1 MPDTCLITDSFLK
14 IKTVAYRLLPP
25 LPCMCRVT
33 ANKKSA
39 VIALIM
45 HPEPV
50 VAVGVEGIS
59 KSFGGS
65 PVLRDVSLE
74 IRKGEFLA
82 LLGPSG
88 CGKSTLLRI
97 ISGLEQAD
105 KGRVTIG
112 GKDASSLPP
121 NRRPVNT
128 VFQSYALFPHLSVFD
143 NVAFGLR
150 MDKVP
155 SDDIKRRVQA
165 ALELVKVE
173 ALASRLP
180 AQLSGGQQQRV
191 ALARALVKEPDV
203 VLLDEPL
210 AALDYHLRKELQRD
224 LHALQR
230 RVGSTFIFVTHDQE
244 EAFALSDRVA
254 LLEGGRIV
262 QVGTPR
268 DLYNAPAERF
278 VSAFIGDS
286 VALEGEFDGR
296 AALKTAA
303 GTITV
308 PALAELQGRAS
319 KAVAVFRPE
328 DIDVDVAGASERQG
342 FSRVEGKVVHQ
353 VFEGPSTRLLVE
365 SNGAALTALVAS
377 SNPDNPTTGQTVSC
391 FLPIDRARV
400 FPV

>member
-1 MPDTCLITDSFLK
+1 
-14 IKTVAYRLLPP
+14 
-25 LPCMCRVT
+25 
-33 ANKKSA
+33 
-39 VIALIM
+39 
-45 HPEPV
+45 
-50 VAVGVEGIS
+50 
-59 KSFGGS
+59 
-65 PVLRDVSLE
+65 
-74 IRKGEFLA
+74 
-82 LLGPSG
+82 
-88 CGKSTLLRI
+88 
-97 ISGLEQAD
+97 
-105 KGRVTIG
+105 
-112 GKDASSLPP
+112 
-121 NRRPVNT
+121 
-128 VFQSYALFPHLSVFD
+128 
-143 NVAFGLR
+143 
-150 MDKVP
+150 
-155 SDDIKRRVQA
+155 
-165 ALELVKVE
+165 
-173 ALASRLP
+173 
-180 AQLSGGQQQRV
+180 V

>member
-1 MPDTCLITDSFLK
+1 
-14 IKTVAYRLLPP
+14 
-25 LPCMCRVT
+25 
-33 ANKKSA
+33 
-39 VIALIM
+39 M